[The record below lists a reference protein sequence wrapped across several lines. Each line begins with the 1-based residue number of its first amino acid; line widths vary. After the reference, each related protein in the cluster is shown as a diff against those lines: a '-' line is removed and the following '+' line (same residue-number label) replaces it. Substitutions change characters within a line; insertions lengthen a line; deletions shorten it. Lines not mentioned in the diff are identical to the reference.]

1 MKNTLEEIVI
11 KYSHGDVNLSSV
23 EIDKSH
29 FMDLL
34 KKYLNDKNSSTLRQ
48 DIMCE
53 VAGVKPSNEKLG
65 YDGQNSVDEMKP
77 KNFDTN
83 NPKSKKLDGRGN
95 YSDMTFKRHNT
106 FCDQDAQIHIG
117 GFVDGK
123 HIFQLKV
130 PYREMRHHFES
141 QLNKRLPNGDEPTQ
155 YLRSMNFSLTQI
167 IKCNNVTLTYIRQDL
182 ENYRVYMSK
191 SLYTYLIKLRGV

>member
-1 MKNTLEEIVI
+1 MRHTLEEII
-11 KYSHGDVNLSSV
+11 INYSHGDINLLSV
-23 EIDKSH
+23 EIDKNH

-53 VAGVKPSNEKLG
+53 VAGVKPNPEKLG
-65 YDGQNSVDEMKP
+65 YDGEGSVDEMKP

-95 YSDMTFKRHNT
+95 YSDMTFKRHNA
-106 FCDQDAQIHIG
+106 FCDQNAQIHIG

-123 HIFQLKV
+123 HIFQIKV
-130 PYREMRHHFES
+130 SYIEMRSHFES
-141 QLNKRLPNGDEPTQ
+141 QLNKRLPNGDQPTH
-155 YLRSMNFSLTQI
+155 YLRSMNFSLNQI
-167 IKCNNVTLTYIRQDL
+167 KKCDNVTLTYITENL
-182 ENYRVYMSK
+182 EEYSK
-191 SLYTYLIKLRGV
+191 YISKNLYTYLIKLQEV

>member
-1 MKNTLEEIVI
+1 MRKTLEEII
-11 KYSHGDVNLSSV
+11 INYSHGDINLLSV
-23 EIDKSH
+23 EIDKNH

-48 DIMCE
+48 DIMCM
-53 VAGVKPSNEKLG
+53 VAGVKPNTEKLG
-65 YDGQNSVDEMKP
+65 YDGEGSVDEMKP

-95 YSDMTFKRHNT
+95 YSDMTFKRHNA
-106 FCDQDAQIHIG
+106 FCDQDAQIHVG

-123 HIFQLKV
+123 HIFQIKV
-130 PYREMRHHFES
+130 SYIQMRSHFEN
-141 QLNKRLPNGDEPTQ
+141 QLNKRLPNGDQPTH

-167 IKCNNVTLTYIRQDL
+167 KKCDKVTLTYIT
-182 ENYRVYMSK
+182 ENLDEYHKYISK
-191 SLYTYLIKLRGV
+191 NLYTYLKKLQKA